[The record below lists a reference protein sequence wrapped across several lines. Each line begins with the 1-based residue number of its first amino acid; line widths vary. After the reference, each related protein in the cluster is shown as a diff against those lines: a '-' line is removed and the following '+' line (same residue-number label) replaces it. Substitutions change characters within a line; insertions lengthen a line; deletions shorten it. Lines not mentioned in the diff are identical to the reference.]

1 MLKVG
6 LTGNIGSGKTLV
18 ASIFQKLGIP
28 VFNADIEA
36 RQLYETKE
44 VKMMIREAFGDTF
57 FNPQGDLLRKKLA
70 EIVFDDTSELQ
81 KLNDIIHPLV
91 RIKYQEW
98 NSNNVNQPY
107 SIYEAA
113 ILFEGGYYKAMDK
126 VICVTAPEE
135 LRIKRVMARDAV
147 PESEVRQ
154 RMINQWPE
162 VEKVKLADFV
172 IINDG
177 QSMLIPQVLEVHER
191 LLRA

>member
-18 ASIFQKLGIP
+18 ANIFQKLGIP

-44 VKMMIREAFGDTF
+44 VQLLIRETFGDHL
-57 FNPQGDLLRKKLA
+57 FNQQGGLLRQKLA
-70 EIVFDDTSELQ
+70 EIVFNDTDKLQEL
-81 KLNDIIHPLV
+81 NGIIHPLV
-91 RIKYQEW
+91 RNKYQEW
-98 NSNNVNQPY
+98 NASYENQPY
-107 SIYEAA
+107 TIYEAA
-113 ILFEGGYYKAMDK
+113 ILFEGGFNKTMDK

-135 LRIKRVMARDAV
+135 LRIKRVMARDKVKA
-147 PESEVRQ
+147 SEVRR

-162 VEKVKLADFV
+162 KEKVRLADFV
-172 IINDG
+172 ILNDG
-177 QSMLIPQVLEVHER
+177 ESMLIPQVLEVHKC